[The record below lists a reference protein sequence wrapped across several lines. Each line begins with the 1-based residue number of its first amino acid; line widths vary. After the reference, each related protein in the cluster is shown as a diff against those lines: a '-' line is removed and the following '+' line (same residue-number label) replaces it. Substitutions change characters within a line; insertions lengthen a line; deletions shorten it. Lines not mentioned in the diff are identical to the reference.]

1 MKKKLFSYILISIC
15 IICCL
20 VNIIYPVFWRKD
32 YNFDNILGYGLLL
45 ISLVFLTIF
54 IKNNKEKV
62 MSINISLIVLI
73 LYNVILLNNLFGFIN
88 ISYFKS
94 MPNFTNRSYTEVIK
108 WAKKNNVIINEN
120 YEYSD
125 LTKEYF
131 VISQNVNSGT
141 NLSKVKEMSIVISS
155 GKNPEKDLMIPDMTG
170 YNIDKVLDY
179 IEENGLLNVKIEY
192 EDNEDEKEDNLIKQ
206 SIIGN
211 IKRNDEITF
220 TFSRGDLK
228 LEDEVTLIN
237 LTGMSKLR
245 ATAYLAKYAIDYI
258 IEEDFSDSIK
268 KNYVMKQSIPYKD
281 KINRLLEQLALTISK
296 GKKIVVPD
304 FSKMDLDEI
313 SSWAVKN
320 KLKLEISKKYDDTI
334 KKDKII
340 SSSVKKGDNVVEG
353 DKIILTVSKGQI
365 TMLDFSNVDEFK
377 NWAIKYGIN
386 YSIEYDFSED
396 IENGKIISFSH
407 KKGET
412 VKNNDTIVVTVSNGN
427 SVKVPSFI
435 GMTKKNIQAK
445 CKEVNLTCSFQYQS
459 SNKDKDIAIRQS
471 LSAGSNVASKTS
483 ISIILSSGKV
493 EKQSNTSSSKSTT
506 NNSSNNNSSNNS
518 NNSSS
523 SNNNTEP
530 KEESCTVKTVA
541 IDYDFMKI
549 FEKNI
554 SNQNYDTVYKELTSY
569 FNSRGVSIK
578 INSDS
583 TSQKPPGYLISGPVV
598 GDSVTTC
605 CPNNCQTYSITIS
618 R

>member
-1 MKKKLFSYILISIC
+1 MKKKLFTYILISIC

-20 VNIIYPVFWRKD
+20 ANIIYPVFWRKD

-281 KINRLLEQLALTISK
+281 KINRLLEQLTLTISK
-296 GKKIVVPD
+296 GKKIVVP
-304 FSKMDLDEI
+304 
-313 SSWAVKN
+313 
-320 KLKLEISKKYDDTI
+320 
-334 KKDKII
+334 
-340 SSSVKKGDNVVEG
+340 
-353 DKIILTVSKGQI
+353 
-365 TMLDFSNVDEFK
+365 DFSNVDEFK

-459 SNKDKDIAIRQS
+459 SNKDKDTAIRQS

-618 R
+618 K